1 MKENKIITI
10 DIDFTKNKRKLM
22 KQLFITQKM
31 LNNLKPCFARISSS
45 KRGLHVLK
53 FFAGEKIYDDKLYI
67 YNKFC
72 NRLEWPEEIYDDE
85 KRKLIREIRIK
96 YGLTSN
102 VLFDVKSFR
111 DITRVAGEWQDVQ
124 NAWDVE
130 RLLDFFIDF
139 WRF

>member
-10 DIDFTKNKRKLM
+10 DVDFTKNKRKLM
-22 KQLFITQKM
+22 NQLFITQEM

-53 FFAGEKIYDDKLYI
+53 FFAEEKIYGDKLYN

-72 NRLEWPEEIYDDE
+72 KRLEWPEEIYDDE

-96 YGLTSN
+96 YGLKSN

-111 DITRVAGEWQDVQ
+111 DITRVAGDWQEIE

-130 RLLDFFIDF
+130 GLLDYFIDF